1 MAGYDPAKAAEYNRL
16 IQQGVDPEAAIAQA
30 GITYEE
36 QGNYQINSV
45 GTPDTNRDYGKM
57 SALTIGRAH
66 V

>member
-36 QGNYQINSV
+36 QNNYQINSV
-45 GTPDTNRDYGKM
+45 GK
-57 SALTIGRAH
+57 IGRAH